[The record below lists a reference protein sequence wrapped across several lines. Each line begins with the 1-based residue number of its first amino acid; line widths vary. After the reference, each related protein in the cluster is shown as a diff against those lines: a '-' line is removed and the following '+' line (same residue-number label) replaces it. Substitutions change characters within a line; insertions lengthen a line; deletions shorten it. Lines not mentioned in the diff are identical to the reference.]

1 MNLTFLMFFVDMVEL
16 KYQNKTLYNI
26 SVLQTKDKQTVL
38 TYLRCEDMLMISGG
52 LTSAVY

>member
-1 MNLTFLMFFVDMVEL
+1 MFFVDMVEL